1 MNRYDYFIGDSRNI
15 KELYT
20 EKKIAKPDLIITS
33 PPYFDIKNYEGKKE
47 QIGFGQNYNNY
58 LKDVVNVFQGCY
70 DISSEHATFWMI
82 CDTIKKDGVT
92 IPLPF
97 DINREL
103 ITNFPLTWKLKDII
117 IWNKTKNIPWNSK
130 GKFKNHFEYIFF
142 YTKDANYKFNIDSIR
157 EVSDLKKWWLT
168 YPERYN
174 PKGKSPSNIW
184 EFITPIRGWGNGCF
198 KHFCPFPF
206 SLVEKIISI
215 SSEEN
220 DLVFDPFA
228 GSGSTIAMA
237 YAMNRNSVG
246 VDINRKYKQQFED
259 EVLAG
264 ANNYWSKKKEELSQ
278 INREL
283 NKFKLLNNKLRKN
296 KLGANLIQKIKSDY
310 PFTKDDF
317 FILKNGR
324 KKNLVDCIIISDKQG
339 IDISKY
345 DEDQEIQKLY
355 NMFKIRINW
364 IITNPKDILETLSNY
379 SLYKYDFNNTHEY
392 VSPVTLN
399 EILKNA
405 NKNYYYSSIKLN
417 ISKANDLFKSDGH

>member
-1 MNRYDYFIGDSRNI
+1 MNSYDYFIGDSRNI

-20 EKKIAKPDLIITS
+20 EKKNEKPDLIITS
-33 PPYFDIKNYEGKKE
+33 PPYFDVKNYEGKKG

-58 LKDVVNVFQGCY
+58 LNDVINVFQECY
-70 DISSEHATFWMI
+70 DISSENATFWMI
-82 CDTIKKDGVT
+82 CDTIRKDGVT
-92 IPLPF
+92 VPLPF

-103 ITNFPLTWKLKDII
+103 VSHFSFTWKLKDII
-117 IWNKTKNIPWNSK
+117 VWNKTKNIPWNAK
-130 GKFKNHFEYIFF
+130 GRFKNHFEYIFF
-142 YTKDANYKFNIDSIR
+142 YTKDTNYKFDIDSIR
-157 EVSDLKKWWLT
+157 EISDLKKWWLT

-198 KHFCPFPF
+198 NHFCPFPF
-206 SLVEKIISI
+206 PLVEKIISI

-228 GSGSTIAMA
+228 GSGSVIAMA

-246 VDINRKYKQQFED
+246 VDINKKYKKQFED

-264 ANNYWSKKKEELSQ
+264 ANNYWSKRKEELSQ
-278 INREL
+278 ISREIK
-283 NKFKLLNNKLRKN
+283 KFELFNNKLRKN
-296 KLGANLIQKIKSDY
+296 KLGAILIQKIKSDY

-324 KKNLVDCIIISDKQG
+324 KKNLVDCIIISNTHG
-339 IDISKY
+339 IDVSQFDK
-345 DEDQEIQKLY
+345 DQEIQKLFK
-355 NMFKIRINW
+355 MFKIRINW
-364 IITNPKDILETLSNY
+364 IIVNPRDLLETFSNNL
-379 SLYKYDFNNTHEY
+379 LYKYDFNNTHEY

-399 EILKNA
+399 EILTNA
-405 NKNYYYSSIKLN
+405 NRNFFYSNIKLK
-417 ISKANDLFKSDGH
+417 ISKANDLFKSEAN